1 MSLSSKIQKFLCL
14 GLFAFCVTAPL
25 SANDHI
31 VWRRDL
37 EQAKKIAHAE
47 QKLVL
52 VHFSASWCAACK
64 EIDRFVFVNP
74 MTVRVVGAEVVPL
87 KIDVDLSAHIA
98 KEYGVTTVPY
108 DILITPAGNVISERS
123 SPRSSDGYKRM
134 IEQAKQSAS
143 NVPPKV
149 AKEVNQLRKE
159 IRRQRDTHTAQQNRT
174 ASYGAAANSDL
185 NQFQNNHE
193 NKQGFQTPKFKNPE
207 PWSIS
212 QTPAKPTSVNPANP
226 SAHLGIPKMQTRPQV
241 PTPLVPGNDLVT
253 EIPARPSVNN
263 AFAPPPLAN
272 QQLPRIRYGNPTQ
285 AGTPTPP
292 AVKQTEPIASPNPSQ
307 TQERQTLAKRIVN
320 PLYARKQAELAAQA
334 KLNAQAE
341 RTAQVA
347 WKQPPSANKEN
358 FHAASTVPEEGSPQ
372 ESTTVIPE
380 TVTPTH
386 GFKFDNPE
394 PTLAKPY
401 KAPSTET
408 PQPLPDSLSKTD
420 LRSTAPPRQASNT
433 LRESAQILP
442 RALPQKETHS
452 DASLTAPRG
461 GVFQT
466 TVSSDE
472 AAIPAEQQNSQAES
486 ANSNDSMPEKSD
498 GDSKNGAKSPL
509 VNSSEPLA
517 TESVAEPNSQPALL
531 PAGTSEPTTLRPM
544 DRNDQQTSEPLATES
559 VAEPN
564 SQPALSPAGLSE
576 PAALQPMDRNDEQ
589 TSEPL
594 APLASAE
601 PASVEPS
608 FALTPKSAPN
618 QPAQKSVGLEGYCC
632 VSLMEQQEW
641 TKGDPQWGCY
651 HRGRLFLFASKEKR
665 DLFQLTPDMFSPL
678 LGGSDPVEFHNQGE
692 LVDGK
697 RKHGVFYGE
706 DDGPTVIVL
715 FANAENRAQ
724 FEADPAEYLRS
735 VRQAMTRLDSDLL
748 LR

>member
-14 GLFAFCVTAPL
+14 GLLAFCVTTPL

-31 VWRRDL
+31 VWRHDL

-74 MTVRVVGAEVVPL
+74 LTVRLVGAEVVPL
-87 KIDVDLSAHIA
+87 KIDVELSAHIA
-98 KEYGVTTVPY
+98 KEYGVTSVPY

-143 NVPPKV
+143 NVPRKV

-159 IRRQRDTHTAQQNRT
+159 IRRQREARTAQQNRT
-174 ASYGAAANSDL
+174 ASYGAAASSDL
-185 NQFQNNHE
+185 NQFQNKHE

-207 PWSIS
+207 PWSNS
-212 QTPAKPTSVNPANP
+212 QTSAKPTSVNPPNP
-226 SAHLGIPKMQTRPQV
+226 RADLGIPKTQTRPQV
-241 PTPLVPGNDLVT
+241 PPPLVPRNDLAT

-263 AFAPPPLAN
+263 AFAQPPLAN
-272 QQLPRIRYGNPTQ
+272 QQLPSIRYGNPTQ
-285 AGTPTPP
+285 AGTPAPP
-292 AVKQTEPIASPNPSQ
+292 AVKKTEPLASPNPSQ
-307 TQERQTLAKRIVN
+307 TQTRQALAKRIVN

-347 WKQPPSANKEN
+347 WKQSPSAHKKN

-380 TVTPTH
+380 TVTPTR

-401 KAPSTET
+401 RAPSTET

-433 LRESAQILP
+433 FRESAQILP
-442 RALPQKETHS
+442 RALPQKATHS

-461 GVFQT
+461 GVSQG
-466 TVSSDE
+466 TVPSDE
-472 AAIPAEQQNSQAES
+472 AAISAEQQNSQAES
-486 ANSNDSMPEKSD
+486 ANSNDSVPEKSD
-498 GDSKNGAKSPL
+498 GHSKNQAKSPF

-517 TESVAEPNSQPALL
+517 
-531 PAGTSEPTTLRPM
+531 
-544 DRNDQQTSEPLATES
+544 
-559 VAEPN
+559 
-564 SQPALSPAGLSE
+564 
-576 PAALQPMDRNDEQ
+576 
-589 TSEPL
+589 PL
-594 APLASAE
+594 APAE
-601 PASVEPS
+601 PAPVDPS
-608 FALTPKSAPN
+608 FVLTPKPAPN
-618 QPAQKSVGLEGYCC
+618 QPAQKSVGLEGYCS

-651 HRGRLFLFASKEKR
+651 HRGRLFLFASKEKL

-678 LGGSDPVEFHNQGE
+678 LGGSDPVEFHNRGE

-715 FANAENRAQ
+715 FANAKNRAQ
-724 FEADPAEYLRS
+724 FEAAPAEYLRS